1 MVLLDALAWLAANP
15 DLLGEALGQHLLM
28 CGAAL
33 AIAVVLGIPA
43 AILVLGNRALAAAVI
58 NAVNAVRTIPSLAI
72 LAAALPIIGIGL
84 WPSVVALTVLALPP
98 VLLNTYVGLTGVDP
112 DVLDAARG
120 MGMTRRRILA
130 RVQLPLAAPSMFTGV
145 RTAAVQVL
153 AGATLASFIG
163 GGGLGDF
170 VTAGIAMMDVSRLLA
185 GALPI
190 AALAIGAELLLGWTQ
205 RRLFGNAG

>member
-1 MVLLDALAWLAANP
+1 MVVLDALTWLAANP
-15 DLLGEALGQHLLM
+15 DAFGEALGQHLLM
-28 CGAAL
+28 CGVAL
-33 AIAVVLGIPA
+33 AIAAASGIPA
-43 AILVLGNRALAAAVI
+43 AILVSRNRVLAAVVI

-98 VLLNTYVGLTGVDP
+98 ILLNTYVGLTGVDP
-112 DVLDAARG
+112 DVLDAASG
-120 MGMTRRRILA
+120 MGMPRRLILA

-170 VTAGIAMMDVSRLLA
+170 VTTGIAIMDYSRLLA

-205 RRLFGNAG
+205 RRLFGDAA